1 MFPRGTSPPV
11 QHSALPPAT
20 APADDVRLPHPIAT
34 ATAPP
39 SLGALPAAMA
49 PHSPPVT
56 VLRTPTGVAV
66 QALAFLPRPA
76 SDAGAVLA
84 TADADGTLRVWHVGH
99 TAMLDVVEHAVSD
112 AAIGVTALPPGP
124 LPAGGGADG
133 GDGSGGGGG
142 GDDKDGGEY
151 GGAAPVTGGRL
162 VGRPLATLVVQ
173 DKTGMVVRVAVTTTH
188 AGSDDDSD
196 GEGDDTDSAATSS
209 DTNDGDDAEVT
220 LRLSRPSRLGV
231 TPPPSA
237 GFTPAWW
244 PTLPT
249 GGVGGGMGRG
259 VVTPTPTPDGG
270 CGLSIGGVPAPV
282 AHTPPRGMVTA
293 LADGCAGFEDG
304 TVVLLPPGGGGVV
317 DVGVPAALPSG
328 DGGDSGGGGDGG
340 GDGDGGRAPLLDG
353 PVLALAPCRGWLA
366 AAGATSTLAVVP
378 AVAGGG
384 ARGARVRTRSTGVGG
399 LAWGRGGMLAA
410 ACWDGKVRLYQVRRR
425 PGGGERGGVSLCQLA
440 SLVHHNGRYVAGG
453 RGGGGLHRGGGRGER
468 GWGELAGAAWCGMAL
483 PPPPLLCA
491 AWEGFGWHRGRR
503 RGCGGPSA
511 PPAAPGRHWL
521 AGMRCCARGARL
533 RRRHERNECGSG
545 GGASFFLCLVLQPPA
560 TGGGGGGVHL
570 IFSTLALTHA
580 LHPLPALLRPCWLLA
595 PTPTTRCA
603 LLPPR
608 IPPPQRS
615 RRHVVTQRPPS
626 RLGRHRRHRGH
637 LAALRLDS
645 RSAPR
650 AWVTAAAGVISPLPP
665 ACDAAHPP
673 IVPPVVPP
681 ITHLPRLRSWAHPP
695 FSLSRPSPVVRTPR
709 QTLLRSSWGGRWRRR
724 RPPPPPR
731 SPFPHAPR
739 VGGFWSPVS
748 PSRTPYLIAVR
759 WMASTKAGSTSRSS
773 LFGVSERG
781 GVVRARRRWPPPRW
795 PPSPPASLPSP
806 SPPSP
811 PSPLVLLPPLP
822 SPPPA
827 PLQPSHP
834 LSAAASRRCPR
845 CPLPPP
851 LPPSAR
857 PAREGAVAAA
867 AAGHAA
873 VTNAVADAG
882 GPAAAAAAATTGQA
896 PTAAPT
902 AATAAAAAVAVVM
915 AVSRV
920 CVDGGRTRA
929 RACAVGR
936 ERKGAGAGCVRKGR
950 GASICVGGR
959 TGEEVL

>member
-1 MFPRGTSPPV
+1 
-11 QHSALPPAT
+11 
-20 APADDVRLPHPIAT
+20 
-34 ATAPP
+34 
-39 SLGALPAAMA
+39 MA

-560 TGGGGGGVHL
+560 TGGGGGGCASH
-570 IFSTLALTHA
+570 FQYSSPHSRSSPAACPLTS
-580 LHPLPALLRPCWLLA
+580 LLA
-595 PTPTTRCA
+595 VGPHPYHAVRSPTPSH
-603 LLPPR
+603 
-608 IPPPQRS
+608 PPPAAF
-615 RRHVVTQRPPS
+615 TPS
-626 RLGRHRRHRGH
+626 RGHPAAAFSPRQAPTAPWPSGGPTARLPQRAPRLGDGSSGGH
-637 LAALRLDS
+637 LAV
-645 RSAPR
+645 AP
-650 AWVTAAAGVISPLPP
+650 GVR
-665 ACDAAHPP
+665 C
-673 IVPPVVPP
+673 
-681 ITHLPRLRSWAHPP
+681 
-695 FSLSRPSPVVRTPR
+695 
-709 QTLLRSSWGGRWRRR
+709 
-724 RPPPPPR
+724 RPPPHR
-731 SPFPHAPR
+731 APR
-739 VGGFWSPVS
+739 RAPHHASASSPVLGA
-748 PSRTPYLIAVR
+748 PTLLAEPAVASRAD
-759 WMASTKAGSTSRSS
+759 
-773 LFGVSERG
+773 
-781 GVVRARRRWPPPRW
+781 
-795 PPSPPASLPSP
+795 PPSDALEV
-806 SPPSP
+806 
-811 PSPLVLLPPLP
+811 VLG
-822 SPPPA
+822 
-827 PLQPSHP
+827 
-834 LSAAASRRCPR
+834 
-845 CPLPPP
+845 
-851 LPPSAR
+851 
-857 PAREGAVAAA
+857 GAVAAA
-867 AAGHAA
+867 ATTAASAFAFPPRSPRGWLLVASLAIAHPVLDRRAVDGLDKGGQHIPIQPVWRVREGGGGESTTAVAAAA
-873 VTNAVADAG
+873 VAAVAAG
-882 GPAAAAAAATTGQA
+882 IPPVAVTAVTAVSSGAAAAAAKS
-896 PTAAPT
+896 TACAIAAVTSIVRRCLAAVPAVPVA
-902 AATAAAAAVAVVM
+902 AATP
-915 AVSRV
+915 
-920 CVDGGRTRA
+920 
-929 RACAVGR
+929 AVGA
-936 ERKGAGAGCVRKGR
+936 AGAGGR
-950 GASICVGGR
+950 GGGGR
-959 TGEEVL
+959 RRPRRRHQCGR